1 MTAGDHATGDAAV
14 PVLFAGGGLVGLST
28 AMFLAQH
35 GIASLAVERLR
46 GGSQLP
52 RAAFF
57 HMRTLELFRSA
68 GIEDDVRARSLE
80 EFEPEGSIVL
90 MDTLAGKVL
99 KGLVPDLNAG
109 VDAFSPCRRL
119 FITQPGLEPI
129 LRRRAEGSGAR
140 VLDGH
145 EVIGFEQ
152 DATGV
157 TTAVKDL
164 DTGRERTIRSAYLV
178 GADGAHSKVRELAGI
193 EFDGRGVF
201 SNSVTIYFKAP
212 LAPLLAGTNFSVI
225 YIGNPHL
232 GGFFRLDKDQN
243 SGFLVVNTA
252 GDTSKPEASSP
263 ANDVRE
269 ETLVAHVRHAAGV
282 ADLPVTIT
290 GVARWRAT
298 SDVARR
304 FRNGRVFL
312 AGDAAHL
319 MPPNGGYGGNTGIH
333 DGHNL
338 AWKLAL
344 VLKGIAGPG
353 LLDTYEAERRPAS
366 AFTVEQ
372 AYTRYVTRT
381 APFLGKKDFQP
392 PADDFDIELGYLYR
406 SRAILTDVWRRRRRR
421 AETHEHPSESRG
433 RPGSRAPHVWIEK
446 QGHRISTLDLFR
458 GVVRAAGGRRR
469 ERLARSRARGAGA
482 IPRASARGP
491 PDRPRCHRSGRGR
504 DRVRSCAV
512 GRDAR
517 SPGRLRGVA
526 LGVRVRGSR
535 DGAGRCPVGH
545 PDAPVKPKEH
555 DTWHSSRSTAQA
567 TKTNPAK
574 TRTPM
579 SSASF
584 GPTRS

>member
-1 MTAGDHATGDAAV
+1 MPRVTADSHANRENET

-35 GIASLAVERLR
+35 GIASVAVERLR
-46 GGSQLP
+46 SGSHLP

-119 FITQPGLEPI
+119 FLTQPGLEPI

-152 DATGV
+152 DAEGV
-157 TTAVKDL
+157 TTSVRDL

-178 GADGAHSKVRELAGI
+178 GTDGAHSRVRELAGI

-212 LAPLLAGTNFSVI
+212 LAPLMAGTNFSVI
-225 YIGNPHL
+225 YIGNSYL

-263 ANDVRE
+263 ADDVRE

-282 ADLPVTIT
+282 EDLPVTIT

-298 SDVARR
+298 SDVARH
-304 FRNGRVFL
+304 FRRGRVFL

-344 VLKGIAGPG
+344 VLRGIAGPG
-353 LLDTYEAERRPAS
+353 LLDTYEAERRPVS

-381 APFLGKKDFQP
+381 APFLGKQDFQP
-392 PADDFDIELGYLYR
+392 LADDFDIELGYLYQ
-406 SRAILTDVWRRRRRR
+406 SGAVAAGG
-421 AETHEHPSESRG
+421 AEDAAPVRTHEHPGESRG
-433 RPGSRAPHVWIEK
+433 RPGSRAPHLWLE
-446 QGHRISTLDLFR
+446 QRGRRISTLDLFR
-458 GVVRAAGGRRR
+458 GSFVVLAGADAGGWPEAVRAAQEQFPGLWI
-469 ERLARSRARGAGA
+469 ETYRL
-482 IPRASARGP
+482 
-491 PDRPRCHRSGRGR
+491 GR
-504 DRVRSCAV
+504 DVADIGGEGTFS
-512 GRDAR
+512 DAFGIAPSGATLIRPDGFVAWR
-517 SPGRLRGVA
+517 SPSAVERPVTA
-526 LGVRVRGSR
+526 LIDVL
-535 DGAGRCPVGH
+535 
-545 PDAPVKPKEH
+545 
-555 DTWHSSRSTAQA
+555 STILM
-567 TKTNPAK
+567 
-574 TRTPM
+574 R
-579 SSASF
+579 
-584 GPTRS
+584 

>member
-1 MTAGDHATGDAAV
+1 MNEADV

-35 GIASLAVERLR
+35 GGASLAVERLR
-46 GGSQLP
+46 SGSHLP

-99 KGLVPDLNAG
+99 KGLVPDRNAG
-109 VDAFSPCRRL
+109 VEAFSPCRRL

-140 VLDGH
+140 VLAGH
-145 EVIGFEQ
+145 EVIGFDQE
-152 DATGV
+152 AAGV
-157 TTAVKDL
+157 TTRVRDL
-164 DTGRERTIRSAYLV
+164 ETGGERTIRSTYLV
-178 GADGAHSKVRELAGI
+178 GTDGAHSHVRELAGI

-201 SNSVTIYFKAP
+201 SNSVTIYFEAP

-225 YIGNPHL
+225 YVGNAHL
-232 GGFFRLDKDQN
+232 GGLFRLDKDQN

-304 FRNGRVFL
+304 FRSGRVFL

-344 VLKGIAGPG
+344 VLKGIAGPD
-353 LLDTYEAERRPAS
+353 LLDTYETERRPAAS
-366 AFTVEQ
+366 FTVEQ

-381 APFLGKKDFQP
+381 APFLGKQDFQP
-392 PADDFDIELGYLYR
+392 PAEDFDIELGYLYQ
-406 SRAILTDVWRRRRRR
+406 SDAILADPGDQGVAGR
-421 AETHEHPSESRG
+421 THEHPAESRG
-433 RPGSRAPHVWIEK
+433 RPGSRAPHMWIK
-446 QGHRISTLDLFR
+446 KDGRRISTLDLFR
-458 GVVRAAGGRRR
+458 GSFVV
-469 ERLARSRARGAGA
+469 L
-482 IPRASARGP
+482 
-491 PDRPRCHRSGRGR
+491 
-504 DRVRSCAV
+504 
-512 GRDAR
+512 
-517 SPGRLRGVA
+517 
-526 LGVRVRGSR
+526 
-535 DGAGRCPVGH
+535 
-545 PDAPVKPKEH
+545 
-555 DTWHSSRSTAQA
+555 
-567 TKTNPAK
+567 
-574 TRTPM
+574 
-579 SSASF
+579 
-584 GPTRS
+584 

>member
-1 MTAGDHATGDAAV
+1 MTADTNSDV

-35 GIASLAVERLR
+35 GVRSLAIERLQR
-46 GGSQLP
+46 GSQLP

-68 GIEDDVRARSLE
+68 GIEGDVRTRSLE

-90 MDTLAGKVL
+90 MDKLCGKVL
-99 KGLVPDLNAG
+99 KGFVPSLNEG

-119 FITQPGLEPI
+119 FVTQPGLEPI
-129 LRRRAEGSGAR
+129 LRRRAEGTGAS
-140 VLDGH
+140 VLNGH
-145 EVIGFEQ
+145 EVIGFAQ
-152 DATGV
+152 DAAGV
-157 TTAVKDL
+157 TTTVRNC
-164 DTGRERTIRSAYLV
+164 DTGEERTIRSKFLV
-178 GADGAHSKVRELAGI
+178 GTDGAHSKIRELAGI

-201 SNSVTIYFKAP
+201 SNSITIYFNAP

-225 YIGNPHL
+225 YVGNPHL

-269 ETLVAHVRHAAGV
+269 ETLIAHVRHAAGV
-282 ADLPVTIT
+282 DDLPVTIT

-304 FRNGRVFL
+304 FRSGRVFL
-312 AGDAAHL
+312 AGDSAHL

-344 VLKGIAGPG
+344 VLNDAAGQR
-353 LLDTYEAERRPAS
+353 LLDTYDAERRPAA

-381 APFLGKKDFQP
+381 APFLGKQDFQP

-406 SRAILTDVWRRRRRR
+406 SSAIVPRSGDEAPQGV
-421 AETHEHPSESRG
+421 THEHPSGSKG
-433 RPGSRAPHVWIEK
+433 RPGSRAPHVWIDRGGE
-446 QGHRISTLDLFR
+446 RMSTLDLFR
-458 GVVRAAGGRRR
+458 GAFVLLAGPQGQAWIDAAASVAPEFAGLPIEMHVIGAEVADAYGITASGASLVR
-469 ERLARSRARGAGA
+469 
-482 IPRASARGP
+482 
-491 PDRPRCHRSGRGR
+491 PDGFI
-504 DRVRSCAV
+504 AW
-512 GRDAR
+512 R
-517 SPGRLRGVA
+517 SP
-526 LGVRVRGSR
+526 S
-535 DGAGRCPVGH
+535 DGAEPAGELGRTLAAIL
-545 PDAPVKPKEH
+545 D
-555 DTWHSSRSTAQA
+555 R
-567 TKTNPAK
+567 
-574 TRTPM
+574 
-579 SSASF
+579 
-584 GPTRS
+584 

>member
-1 MTAGDHATGDAAV
+1 
-14 PVLFAGGGLVGLST
+14 
-28 AMFLAQH
+28 
-35 GIASLAVERLR
+35 
-46 GGSQLP
+46 
-52 RAAFF
+52 
-57 HMRTLELFRSA
+57 
-68 GIEDDVRARSLE
+68 
-80 EFEPEGSIVL
+80 
-90 MDTLAGKVL
+90 
-99 KGLVPDLNAG
+99 
-109 VDAFSPCRRL
+109 
-119 FITQPGLEPI
+119 
-129 LRRRAEGSGAR
+129 
-140 VLDGH
+140 
-145 EVIGFEQ
+145 
-152 DATGV
+152 
-157 TTAVKDL
+157 VKNL

-178 GADGAHSKVRELAGI
+178 GADGAHSRVRELAGI

-381 APFLGKKDFQP
+381 APFLGKQDFQP

-406 SRAILTDVWRRRRRR
+406 SGAIL
-421 AETHEHPSESRG
+421 AESGDDAPGRTHEHPSQSHG
-433 RPGSRAPHVWIEK
+433 RPGSRAPHVWLEK
-446 QGHRISTLDLFR
+446 QGQRISALDLFR
-458 GVVRAAGGRRR
+458 GSFVLLAGPDANGWPEAARAAQAQFVGLQLEVYQIDRDVTDPGGVTTAFG
-469 ERLARSRARGAGA
+469 LAPSAATLIRPDGFVAWR
-482 IPRASARGP
+482 SAR
-491 PDRPRCHRSGRGR
+491 
-504 DRVRSCAV
+504 
-512 GRDAR
+512 
-517 SPGRLRGVA
+517 VA
-526 LGVRVRGSR
+526 DPATALIDVLS
-535 DGAGRCPVGH
+535 AILMH
-545 PDAPVKPKEH
+545 P
-555 DTWHSSRSTAQA
+555 
-567 TKTNPAK
+567 
-574 TRTPM
+574 
-579 SSASF
+579 
-584 GPTRS
+584 

>member
-1 MTAGDHATGDAAV
+1 MDEF
-14 PVLFAGGGLVGLST
+14 PVVFSGGGLVGLST

-35 GIASLAVERLR
+35 GIPSLAIERLR
-46 GGSQLP
+46 AGSQLP

-68 GIEDDVRARSLE
+68 GIEDEVRLRSLE

-90 MDTLAGKVL
+90 MDTLAGTVL

-119 FITQPGLEPI
+119 FLTQPGLEPI
-129 LRRRAEGSGAR
+129 LRRRAEGTGAR

-145 EVIGFEQ
+145 EVTAFEQ

-157 TTAVKDL
+157 TTSVKDL
-164 DTGRERTIRSAYLV
+164 DTGKERTIRSKYLV
-178 GADGAHSKVRELAGI
+178 GADGAHSRVRDLAGI

-212 LAPLLAGTNFSVI
+212 LARLLAGTNFSVI

-232 GGFFRLDKDQN
+232 GGFFRLDKDMN

-269 ETLVAHVRHAAGV
+269 ETLIAHVRHAAGV
-282 ADLPVTIT
+282 PDLPVTIT
-290 GVARWRAT
+290 GMARWRAT

-304 FRNGRVFL
+304 FRNNRVFL

-353 LLDTYEAERRPAS
+353 LLDTYDTERRPAA

-381 APFLGKKDFQP
+381 APFLGKQDFQP
-392 PADDFDIELGYLYR
+392 LADDFDIELGYLY
-406 SRAILTDVWRRRRRR
+406 SSSAIVSEGTGNT
-421 AETHEHPSESRG
+421 AGHEHPAESHG
-433 RPGSRAPHVWIEK
+433 RPGSRAPHVWLERE
-446 QGHRISTLDLFR
+446 GRRISSLDLYTGALTLVAGPEGAAFIDAAR
-458 GVVRAAGGRRR
+458 QAASRIPGLRLETHQIGADINDANDFLPAYGLSTPGATLVRPDGFVAWREATVAADPAA
-469 ERLARSRARGAGA
+469 RLARAFDAILSR
-482 IPRASARGP
+482 
-491 PDRPRCHRSGRGR
+491 
-504 DRVRSCAV
+504 
-512 GRDAR
+512 
-517 SPGRLRGVA
+517 
-526 LGVRVRGSR
+526 
-535 DGAGRCPVGH
+535 
-545 PDAPVKPKEH
+545 
-555 DTWHSSRSTAQA
+555 
-567 TKTNPAK
+567 
-574 TRTPM
+574 
-579 SSASF
+579 
-584 GPTRS
+584 

>member
-1 MTAGDHATGDAAV
+1 MADETEV

-35 GIASLAVERLR
+35 GIRSLAIERLQR
-46 GGSQLP
+46 GSQLP

-68 GIEDDVRARSLE
+68 DIESDVRAKSLE

-90 MDTLAGKVL
+90 MDTLSGKVL
-99 KGLVPDLNAG
+99 KGFVPSLNEG

-119 FITQPGLEPI
+119 FVTQPGLEPI
-129 LRRRAEGSGAR
+129 LRRRAEGTGAA
-140 VLDGH
+140 VLNGH
-145 EVIGFEQ
+145 EVVGLAQ
-152 DATGV
+152 DADSV
-157 TTAVKDL
+157 ATTIRNV
-164 DTGRERTIRSAYLV
+164 DTGEERTIRSQYVV
-178 GADGAHSKVRELAGI
+178 GTDGAHSKVRDLMDI

-201 SNSVTIYFKAP
+201 SNSITIYFKAP

-252 GDTSKPEASSP
+252 GDTSKPEASAP

-282 ADLPVTIT
+282 DDLPVTIT

-304 FRNGRVFL
+304 FRSGRVFL
-312 AGDAAHL
+312 AGDSAHL

-344 VLKGIAGPG
+344 VLKDIAGPQ
-353 LLDTYEAERRPAS
+353 LLETYDAERHPAA

-381 APFLGKKDFQP
+381 ALFLGKQDFQP
-392 PADDFDIELGYLYR
+392 LADDFDIELGYLYR
-406 SRAILTDVWRRRRRR
+406 STAIVPRAGDEAAPGV
-421 AETHEHPSESRG
+421 THEHPSQSRG
-433 RPGSRAPHVWIEK
+433 RPGSRAPHVWLDRSGE
-446 QGHRISTLDLFR
+446 RISTIDLFR
-458 GVVRAAGGRRR
+458 GAFVLLVGADGEAWTDAVRSASSHFPGLPLEAQVVD
-469 ERLARSRARGAGA
+469 SNV
-482 IPRASARGP
+482 ASAYGISATGASLVR
-491 PDRPRCHRSGRGR
+491 PDGF
-504 DRVRSCAV
+504 VAW
-512 GRDAR
+512 R
-517 SPGRLRGVA
+517 SP
-526 LGVRVRGSR
+526 
-535 DGAGRCPVGH
+535 
-545 PDAPVKPKEH
+545 
-555 DTWHSSRSTAQA
+555 
-567 TKTNPAK
+567 
-574 TRTPM
+574 
-579 SSASF
+579 SASADPA
-584 GPTRS
+584 GELRRTLVSILDR